1 MTEDKDTIQS
11 HEVMRWL
18 SDDVQRQRYAAA
30 QETFETDGWKLIVE
44 YALARAFEAGLR
56 GANAQSWEQNREA
69 LGARKVWDEVASLGS
84 AWMNEFEEVARQN
97 KLAAVES
104 SEDVPE

>member
-1 MTEDKDTIQS
+1 MNEDTIQS

-18 SDDVQRQRYAAA
+18 SDDVQRQRYAAV
-30 QETFETDGWKLIVE
+30 QETFETDGWRLIVE
-44 YALARAFEAGLR
+44 YALARAFEAGVR

-69 LGARKVWDEVASLGS
+69 LGARKAWDEVSTLAT

-97 KLAAVES
+97 KLAAVEP
-104 SEDVPE
+104 SEDAPE